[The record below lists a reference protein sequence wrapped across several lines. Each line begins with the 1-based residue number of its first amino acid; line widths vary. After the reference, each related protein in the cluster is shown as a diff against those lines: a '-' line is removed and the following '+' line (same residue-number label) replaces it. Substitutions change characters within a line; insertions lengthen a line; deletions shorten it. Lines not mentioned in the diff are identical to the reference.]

1 MAYLR
6 NLHTNEKLYL
16 LNHHIFGR
24 HSGAVD
30 TTISQP
36 EVSKIHASIKWS
48 GQHWQLCDLSRNGTW
63 LDKKRLPTA
72 EDIVIKV
79 GQLITFANQSPHIWK
94 VENLDSPCNLLIGL
108 NECSTT
114 STLNNY
120 HLIPNDDKPL
130 AAIFLCHTRGQWVLE
145 MRWGNNNINDEVHER
160 VLTTNDTIEFAQY
173 KWQLFI
179 DTEQQQTVD
188 LINNKANSKYCQF
201 LFEVSLDEEHTQ
213 LSLQYQN
220 DKVDLGERSHH
231 YLLLHLARLK
241 ADHAKQGFD
250 LKNQGWINNEQLAK
264 ELGIDPSH
272 INLLIF
278 RARKQMAE
286 AFPNMLGITDL
297 LQRRR
302 GEVRFNCPQAVVV
315 KGATTEMLSA

>member
-24 HSGAVD
+24 HNGAVD
-30 TTISQP
+30 TAISQP
-36 EVSKIHASIKWS
+36 DVSKIHASIKWS

-63 LDKKRLPTA
+63 LDKKRLPPA
-72 EDIVIKV
+72 DSIALKI
-79 GQLITFANQSPHIWK
+79 GQLISFANLSQQSWR
-94 VENLDSPCNLLIGL
+94 VESLDSPRNLLVGL
-108 NECSTT
+108 NDCSTT
-114 STLNNY
+114 TTLSHY

-145 MRWGNNNINDEVHER
+145 KRAGNCSNNDDEHET
-160 VLTTNDTIEFAQY
+160 LITNNDTIEFGQY
-173 KWQLFI
+173 KWQLFL
-179 DTEQQQTVD
+179 DSEQQT
-188 LINNKANSKYCQF
+188 LERLNNKANSKQCEF

-213 LSLQYQN
+213 LSLQYCN
-220 DKVDLGERSHH
+220 DKIDLGERSHH

-241 ADHAKQGFD
+241 ADHAKQGID
-250 LKNQGWINNEQLAK
+250 LKNQGWLNNELLAK

-278 RARKQMAE
+278 RARKQITE
-286 AFPNMLGITDL
+286 AFPNMLGIADF

-302 GEVRFNCPQAVVV
+302 GEVRFNCPQATVV
-315 KGATTEMLSA
+315 KGATTERLSA

>member
-30 TTISQP
+30 TTIDQP

-63 LDKKRLPTA
+63 LDKRRLPTA
-72 EDIVIKV
+72 ENIVLKT
-79 GQLITFANQSPHIWK
+79 GQLISFANQSPHNWQ
-94 VENLDSPCNLLIGL
+94 VENLDSPCNLIVGL
-108 NECSTT
+108 NECSSTT
-114 STLNNY
+114 TLSHY
-120 HLIPNDDKPL
+120 HLIPNDEKPL
-130 AAIFLCHTRGQWVLE
+130 AAIFLCQTRRQWVLE
-145 MRWGNNNINDEVHER
+145 KYAGNNSDTEHE
-160 VLTTNDTIEFAQY
+160 TIITNNDTIEFAQY
-173 KWQLFI
+173 KWRLFL
-179 DTEQQQTVD
+179 DSEQQQTLD
-188 LINNKANSKYCQF
+188 LLNNKAKSEQCEF

-213 LSLQYQN
+213 LSLRYQN

-241 ADHAKQGFD
+241 AEHANQGID
-250 LKNQGWINNEQLAK
+250 LKNQGWLNNELLAK
-264 ELGIDPSH
+264 ELGFDPAH

-286 AFPNMLGITDL
+286 AFPNMLGITDF

-302 GEVRFNCPQAVVV
+302 GEVRFNCPQAIVV
-315 KGATTEMLSA
+315 KGATTERLSA